1 MIISKYLVM
10 IPLVLVSSILIC
22 FSIYFM
28 YKRLMFKHKGKEV
41 DVKVMKVVPSGNQ
54 FLTYVA
60 FYYQD
65 KLIEKEITLNK
76 KLEEGKTYKGI
87 YVDSVGMD
95 NLMVDGL
102 GFKSSLGAELILFMI
117 GLFFLL
123 CILQE
128 FISIPNVVL
137 YVYLGILL
145 IVIFSFVFMKNRKNK
160 RN

>member
-1 MIISKYLVM
+1 MIISKYLIM
-10 IPLVLVSSILIC
+10 IPFVIISSILIC

-28 YKRLMFKHKGKEV
+28 YKRLMFKYKGKEV
-41 DVKVMKVVPSGNQ
+41 DVKVMKVVPTDNQ

-60 FYYQD
+60 FNFKD

-76 KLEEGKTYKGI
+76 KLEEEKTYKGI

-123 CILQE
+123 CVLQE
-128 FISIPNVVL
+128 FISIPDVVL

-145 IVIFSFVFMKNRKNK
+145 VIIFAFVFKSKKKNK